1 MKFKSVGKSLL
12 AAMVLGMTLSLT
24 PADAWAETTAMQQ
37 QQQYGTV
44 KGVVT
49 ADNGEAMFGAVV
61 FVVGTT
67 NSSAVDF
74 DGNYELQNVKIGST
88 IRATLMGYTCADQIW
103 NGGVLNFV
111 MKEEAA
117 MLDEIVVTAMGIMRK
132 EKSLTYA
139 TQMVKA
145 DELFKAPDANFI
157 NSLEG
162 KVSGIT
168 ITPSAGGAGGA
179 SKITLRG
186 NKSIMGDNAPLI
198 VVDGVP
204 MTNSIRGQAGATAM
218 TTGATSEGS
227 DPLSMINPDDIE
239 SMNILKGANAAA
251 LYGSRA
257 ANGVIMITTK
267 KGKEGKM
274 EVTFTSN
281 TTFDT
286 PLMTHKLQNSYGGYR
301 AANQEL
307 VNDSWGD
314 KLSGEGTWVHQYQAN
329 KQFFNPTNED
339 GTPNMFNAY
348 LRNYAADDID
358 DFYSVGINTNNSI
371 SVSGGTEK
379 IQTYASYSNTYSKGM
394 IETNRYNRNT
404 FAFRQTYKLWDRLTL
419 NVSVNYNQ
427 AKTRNR
433 IGGGTIGNPIY
444 HLYNAPRDVD
454 MGYYKDNYSA
464 NGKWLSSG
472 DSNGNGGQVYWE
484 DVSGD
489 GTVIMKQYGNA
500 TLQGPMQQYAFQSP
514 ATNNPY
520 WLTNQNSDESTE
532 DRFSASFG
540 GTLKIIEGLNLQGR
554 VSIDHTKYQN
564 EGHTYASTWYDVE
577 MYRYGRYWL
586 NNSRTNEIYVDYM
599 LSYNKEF
606 AKDWSVSATVGYVGH
621 TIKGTSSNTYIS
633 NATDYPINSDG
644 YQFTIPTSINQFD
657 PSKGGAGVSSKSKSS
672 NWDQAALV
680 TAQIG
685 WKDVLFFDASYRRDW
700 YRAFK
705 QFEFM
710 GTPDNYGYFGFGA
723 NAILSDIFKLP
734 KWFTYAKLRMSYSEV
749 GNSIPN
755 SLYNTVWRN
764 NLLGTATVNNRNSF
778 WPIPEETKSFEAGL
792 EMQFLRDCLT
802 FDITYYNSAMHDS
815 YLEIVGTNGKLQ
827 PVNSGIIRNQGI
839 EMTLGYDWKIN
850 KNLRWKT
857 SVNFSY
863 NHNKIEETF
872 KDKFGNS
879 KDMATEFGG
888 GKYRLLYKKGGSY
901 GDLYITDFT
910 RYQEDVYRYTV
921 IETGVENGIPY
932 ERPVDKYTTSENI
945 VDGVYT
951 DVEGNK
957 YDATLTNKAGDMYIV
972 NGKPSYGGYVTAA
985 SNGKLRV
992 YDANKKFQKFIGNA
1006 NSPYQLS
1013 WSNTFTW
1020 KDFTL
1025 YFLINGRIGG
1035 KVISLTES
1043 YLDKWGVSER
1053 TGAARLHA
1061 EANNIY
1067 VTDEFGN
1074 KRLGMYLNEG
1084 RDIVAVEDYYYD
1096 LGTRDASSYIYN
1108 ATNFRLRELS
1118 LGYTFRNLFGEN
1130 KNLSLSFV
1138 CRNLF
1143 FIYKDS
1149 PVDPDVSLSTGNG
1162 LGGIDVF
1169 NHPSGRSFGLNLKV
1183 NL

>member
-1 MKFKSVGKSLL
+1 MKLLGLLGKTLL
-12 AAMVLGMTLSLT
+12 TATFLGMVLAFT
-24 PADAWAETTAMQQ
+24 PAESKANIATAQQ
-37 QQQYGTV
+37 KNGVV
-44 KGVVT
+44 KGNVV
-49 ADNGEAMFGAVV
+49 DEFGEPAFGAVA

-67 NSSAVDF
+67 NSSPVDF
-74 DGNYELQNVKIGST
+74 DGNFELRNVEKGAT
-88 IRATLMGYTCADQIW
+88 VRVTLMGYKCDDQVW
-103 NGGVLNFV
+103 NGKDLKFIL
-111 MKEEAA
+111 KEESTA
-117 MLDEIVVTAMGIMRK
+117 LDEVVVTAMGIMRK

-139 TQMVKA
+139 TQLIKA
-145 DELFKAPDANFI
+145 DELLKAPDANVV

-162 KVSGIT
+162 KISGIT

-179 SKITLRG
+179 SKIVLRG

-218 TTGATSEGS
+218 TTGSTAEGS

-239 SMNILKGANAAA
+239 SMNVLKGANAAA

-257 ANGVIMITTK
+257 ANGVVMITTK

-281 TTFDT
+281 TSFDT
-286 PLMTHKLQNSYGGYR
+286 PLMTHKLQNNYGGYR
-301 AANQEL
+301 AADNL
-307 VNDSWGD
+307 FVADSWGD
-314 KLSGEGTWVHQYQAN
+314 KLSGKGKWVYSYQAD
-329 KQFFNPTNED
+329 KQFFNKDNED
-339 GTPNMFNAY
+339 GTPNMLNAY
-348 LRNYAADDID
+348 LRNYANNDIADL
-358 DFYSVGINTNNSI
+358 YRTGINTNNSI

-379 IQTYASYSNTYSKGM
+379 IQTYVSYSNSYSQGM
-394 IETNRYNRNT
+394 MPTNRYDRNT

-419 NVSVNYNQ
+419 NANINYNQ

-433 IGGGTIGNPIY
+433 VGGGTIGNPIY
-444 HLYNAPRDVD
+444 HLYNTPRDVD
-454 MGYYKDNYSA
+454 MEYYKENYSA
-464 NGKWLSSG
+464 KGQWLSSG
-472 DSNGNGGQVYWE
+472 DKDGNGGQVFWT
-484 DVSGD
+484 DIQGD
-489 GTVIMKQYGNA
+489 GTIIMKDFGNV
-500 TLQGPMQQYAFQSP
+500 TLSGPMQQYAIQKP
-514 ATNNPY
+514 AYNNPY
-520 WLTNQNSDESTE
+520 WLLNQNEDESIE
-532 DRFSASFG
+532 DRFSATFS

-606 AKDWSVSATVGYVGH
+606 AKDWSVSATAGYVGH
-621 TIKGTSSNTYIS
+621 TLKGNSSSTYIS
-633 NATDYPINSDG
+633 NTTDYTVNDAG
-644 YQFTIPTSINQFD
+644 YAFTIPTAINKFD
-657 PSKGGAGVSSKSKSS
+657 PSKGGNGVTSKGVSS

-680 TAQIG
+680 TAQLG
-685 WKDVLFFDASYRRDW
+685 WKDVVYVDASYRHDW
-700 YRAFK
+700 YRPFR
-705 QFEFM
+705 QFAIRY
-710 GTPDNYGYFGFGA
+710 GIKDNYGYFGVGA
-723 NAILSDIFKLP
+723 NAILSDIIKMP
-734 KWFTYAKLRMSYSEV
+734 EWFTYAKYRLSYSEV

-755 SLYNTVWRN
+755 GVFYFKNINEVQ
-764 NLLGTATVNNRNSF
+764 GTATVEQRNDF
-778 WPIPEETKSFEAGL
+778 ITPPIPEKTKSFETGL
-792 EMQFLRDCLT
+792 EMQFLRDCLNL
-802 FDITYYNSAMHDS
+802 DITYYNSAMHNS
-815 YLEIVGTNGKLQ
+815 YLEVTGTNGKIQ
-827 PVNSGIIRNQGI
+827 PVNSGVIRNQGI
-839 EMTLGYDWKIN
+839 ELSVGYDWEITN
-850 KNLRWKT
+850 SLRWKT
-857 SVNFSY
+857 NVNFSY
-863 NHNKIEETF
+863 NHNRIEETY

-910 RYQEDVYRYTV
+910 RYNKDVYKYTV
-921 IETGVENGIPY
+921 VESGVENGIPY
-932 ERPVDKYTTSENI
+932 ERTVDKYTT
-945 VDGVYT
+945 DPT
-951 DVEGNK
+951 VEG
-957 YDATLTNKAGDMYIV
+957 AVLTNKAGDMYIV

-992 YDANKKFQKFIGNA
+992 YEANKKFQKFVGNA

-1013 WSNTFTW
+1013 WANTFTF

-1043 YLDKWGVSER
+1043 YLDKWGASER
-1053 TGAARLHA
+1053 TGEARLNA
-1061 EANNIY
+1061 EKNNIY

-1074 KRLGMYLNEG
+1074 QRPAMYLNEG

-1096 LGTRDASSYIYN
+1096 LGTRDASTYIYN

-1118 LGYTFRNLFGEN
+1118 LGYTFRNLFGSYKDLN
-1130 KNLSLSFV
+1130 ISFV

-1143 FIYKDS
+1143 FLYKDA
-1149 PVDPDVSLSTGNG
+1149 PVDPDISLSTGNG

-1169 NHPSGRSFGLNLKV
+1169 NHPSGRTYGLNIKL

>member
-1 MKFKSVGKSLL
+1 MKLLKKVGRSLL
-12 AAMVLGMTLSLT
+12 AVAILGIPLSLMPT
-24 PADAWAETTAMQQ
+24 ESWASTSTMSSTQDD
-37 QQQYGTV
+37 GTV
-44 KGVVT
+44 KGKVT
-49 ADNGEAMFGAVV
+49 DEKGEELIGAVV
-61 FVVGTT
+61 SVEGTNNAVYTEIDGSFVLKGVTKGA
-67 NSSAVDF
+67 SIKVEYI
-74 DGNYELQNVKIGST
+74 GYEPMIKV
-88 IRATLMGYTCADQIW
+88 W
-103 NGGVLNFV
+103 NGGPLNF
-111 MKEEAA
+111 ELSDGGTQLEAV
-117 MLDEIVVTAMGIMRK
+117 VVTAMGIMRK

-139 TQMVKA
+139 TQMIKA
-145 DELFKAPDANFI
+145 DELFKAPDANLI

-218 TTGATSEGS
+218 TTGATAEGS
-227 DPLSMINPDDIE
+227 DPLSLINPDDIE

-257 ANGVIMITTK
+257 ANGVVMITTK
-267 KGKEGKM
+267 KGKEGRM

-281 TTFDT
+281 TSFDT

-301 AANQEL
+301 AASNEF
-307 VNDSWGD
+307 VADSWGD
-314 KLSGEGTWVHQYQAN
+314 RLSGKGNWVYNYQAN
-329 KQFFNPTNED
+329 KQFFNEYNED
-339 GTPNMFNAY
+339 GTPNIFNAY
-348 LRNYAADDID
+348 LRNYAIDDFD
-358 DFYSVGINTNNSI
+358 DFYSVGINTNNSV

-379 IQTYASYSNTYSKGM
+379 IQTYASYSNTHSIGM
-394 IETNRYNRNT
+394 IDVNSYNRNT

-419 NVSVNYNQ
+419 NVSANYNQ
-427 AKTRNR
+427 AKTKNR

-444 HLYNAPRDVD
+444 HLYNTPRDVD
-454 MGYYKDNYSA
+454 MKYYKGNYSA
-464 NGKWLSSG
+464 EGQWLSSG
-472 DSNGNGGQVYWE
+472 DSNGNGGQPYWM

-489 GTVIMKQYGNA
+489 GTVIMKQYGNV
-500 TLQGPMQQYAFQSP
+500 LLKGPMQQYAIQKP
-514 ATNNPY
+514 AYNNPY
-520 WLTNQNSDESTE
+520 WLLNQNTDESNE
-532 DRFSASFG
+532 ERFSASFG

-564 EGHTYASTWYDVE
+564 EGQTYASTWYDVE

-606 AKDWSVSATVGYVGH
+606 AKDWSVSATAGYVGH
-621 TIKGTSSNTYIS
+621 TIKGSNSNTYIAS
-633 NATDYPINSDG
+633 TTDYNVNGDG
-644 YQFTIPTSINQFD
+644 YAFTIPTSINQFD
-657 PSKGGAGVSSKSKSS
+657 PSKGGNGVTTKGKSS

-685 WKDVLFFDASYRRDW
+685 WKDAIFFDGSYRHDW
-700 YRAFK
+700 YRPFR
-705 QFEFM
+705 QFSKL
-710 GTPDNYGYFGFGA
+710 GTDESYGYFGLGA
-723 NAILSDIFKLP
+723 NAIISDLVKLP
-734 KWFTYAKLRMSYSEV
+734 EWFSYAKFRLSYSEV

-755 SLYNTVWRN
+755 TLYNTVSVN
-764 NLLGTATVNNRNSF
+764 NIQGTATINNRNSF
-778 WPIPEETKSFEAGL
+778 IPIPEKTKSFETGL
-792 EMQFLRDCLT
+792 EMQFFDDCLNL
-802 FDITYYNSAMHDS
+802 DITYYNSAMHNS
-815 YLEIVGTNGKLQ
+815 YLEITGTNGKIQ
-827 PVNSGIIRNQGI
+827 PVNSGVIRNQGI
-839 EMTLGYDWKIN
+839 EVSAGYDWAITRD
-850 KNLRWKT
+850 LRWKT
-857 SVNFSY
+857 GVNFSY
-863 NHNKIEETF
+863 NYNEIEKTY

-888 GKYRLLYKKGGSY
+888 GKYRLLYKEGGSY

-910 RYQEDVYRYTV
+910 RYREDVYRYTV
-921 IETGVENGIPY
+921 IEKGVENGIPF
-932 ERPVDKYTTSENI
+932 ERNVDKYTTDPSVI
-945 VDGVYT
+945 GDDG
-951 DVEGNK
+951 NA
-957 YDATLTNKAGDMYIV
+957 ATLANKAGDMYIV

-992 YDANKKFQKFIGNA
+992 YEANKKFQKFIGNA

-1035 KVISLTES
+1035 KVVSLTEG
-1043 YLDKWGVSER
+1043 YLDRWGVSER

-1061 EANNIY
+1061 EKNNIY

-1074 KRLGMYLNEG
+1074 SRPGMYLNDG
-1084 RDIVAVEDYYYD
+1084 RDLVSIEDYYYD
-1096 LGTRDASSYIYN
+1096 LGTRDASTYIYN

-1118 LGYTFRNLFGEN
+1118 LGYTFRDLFGEN

-1143 FIYKDS
+1143 FIYKDA
-1149 PVDPDVSLSTGNG
+1149 PVDPDISLSTGNG

-1169 NHPSGRSFGLNLKV
+1169 NHPSARSFGLNIKL